1 MRQSNRHNKGDAK
14 EIARKHY
21 ANRQIEK
28 WIKWTIE
35 NRGYLKYKE
44 LIEIHNQYNI
54 KCYG

>member
-1 MRQSNRHNKGDAK
+1 MRQGNRYNKGNAK
-14 EIARKHY
+14 EVARKHY

-35 NRGYLKYKE
+35 SRGYLKYNE
-44 LIEIHNQYNI
+44 LVQLHEEHNI